1 MPSDALS
8 KLYYHALKPT
18 IMSSATH
25 WGLLYLLLLLLI
37 IFSYSLTK
45 MILDFRQRIIGKPTY
60 PLVKAFSVL
69 LIAFTL
75 QNGLSR
81 LLFTIAMDLL
91 GYEDYVYAGNPHGTA
106 IFYIVVGAVAIV
118 YALSLRGG
126 GNDEE
131 SE

>member
-1 MPSDALS
+1 
-8 KLYYHALKPT
+8 
-18 IMSSATH
+18 MSSATH

-45 MILDFRQRIIGKPTY
+45 MILDFRRRIIGKPTY

-91 GYEDYVYAGNPHGTA
+91 GYEDYIYTGNSHGTA

-118 YALSLRGG
+118 YAFSLRKK
-126 GNDEE
+126 
-131 SE
+131 